1 MIAASAFA
9 FLTGKKVAGLYDHT
23 AGQDRR
29 IAAEIR
35 GNQLQGLDGERGV
48 RFGGALPELYDAGDA
63 AFVTMEIEGTQAR
76 GYDRGSSTF
85 YTAQV
90 AGGLVQLFDH
100 GASAWFAYDVQD
112 ADAASS
118 YLRQD
123 QINP

>member
-1 MIAASAFA
+1 MQGADGDRSA
-9 FLTGKKVAGLYDHT
+9 
-23 AGQDRR
+23 
-29 IAAEIR
+29 
-35 GNQLQGLDGERGV
+35 
-48 RFGGALPELYDAGDA
+48 RFGGDLPELYDAGDA

-100 GASAWFAYDVQD
+100 ATSAWFAYDVQD

-123 QINP
+123 QTNP